1 MKRFATVALALG
13 LLAWAGRSADGQD
26 DSEKGPTKAVAV
38 LHHIGN
44 SKAHGTVYF
53 TVRGEDVEIT
63 GTIEGLTPGK
73 HAFHVHEFGD
83 CSDHEKGMSAGGHF
97 NPDKHEHGHQDAEAD
112 KRHVGDLGN
121 IEADENGKVELNI
134 KDKVIKLHGPHSI
147 IGRSLIVHEKAD
159 EFTQP
164 VGNAGGRVACG
175 VIGVGNAK
183 APAK

>member
-13 LLAWAGRSADGQD
+13 LLAWVGRPADGAGD
-26 DSEKGPTKAVAV
+26 EEHGPMKAVAV
-38 LHHIGN
+38 LHHVGK

-53 TVRGEDVEIT
+53 TVHGDDVEVT

-83 CSDHEKGMSAGGHF
+83 CSDEEKAMSAGGHF
-97 NPDKHEHGHQDAEAD
+97 NPDKHQHGEQSAEAD

-134 KDKVIKLHGPHSI
+134 KDKLIKLHGPHSI
-147 IGRSLIVHEKAD
+147 IGRGLIVHEKPD
-159 EFTQP
+159 DYSQP
-164 VGNAGGRVACG
+164 VGNAGGRVACA
-175 VIGVGNAK
+175 VIGVANNKPAAK
-183 APAK
+183 